1 MSGKSLGLVF
11 FPAFDWAITPAH
23 PEREE
28 RLLYTR
34 DQIVE
39 EGLLD
44 LPNIREYRPRLA
56 KLQDAERVHIGVPGL
71 DRLITDAHLVSA
83 GGAITAAEAV
93 MRREVNR
100 AFALV
105 RPPGH
110 HAMRVVHGTRGF
122 CTINMEAVMVE
133 YLRRHYGLNR
143 VAIVDTDVHHGD
155 GTQDIFYHDPDT
167 LFISMHQDGRT
178 LYPGTGAMSEL
189 GSPGAFCSTVNI
201 PLPPGTTDQGLHVV
215 LDEIVLPMLEDF
227 KPDMII
233 NSAGQDNHYSDPLAN
248 MAVTAQGYARLTEK
262 LGADIAVLEGGY
274 SIEDALPYVNTGIIL
289 AMAGLDYSRV
299 VEPDIACCPRQP
311 EANTRYIAKLA
322 AEWRQIWGSR
332 DELKREAVAKA
343 GDLWQRR
350 RNIFYDDSG
359 IREEQQETVR
369 QCPSCQ
375 GYQTITTRADG
386 RNAGAKSAFAAVIP
400 RQSCGA
406 CRRQAQA
413 AVHKAKKDGRHDH
426 YYLQDKEQDT
436 LEEI

>member
-44 LPNIREYRPRLA
+44 LPNIKEFRPQLA
-56 KLQDAERVHIGVPGL
+56 RLQDAERVHIGVPGL
-71 DRLITDAHLVSA
+71 AQLITDAHLVSA

-93 MRREVNR
+93 MQREVTS

-122 CTINMEAVMVE
+122 CTINIEAVMVE

-167 LFISMHQDGRT
+167 LFISLHQDGRT
-178 LYPGTGAMSEL
+178 LYPGTGAMAEL
-189 GSPGAFCSTVNI
+189 GSPGAFGATVNI

-215 LDEIVLPMLEDF
+215 LDQLVLPMLEDF
-227 KPDMII
+227 KPDIII

-248 MAVTAQGYARLTEK
+248 MAITAQGYARLTEK
-262 LGADIAVLEGGY
+262 LHADIAVLEGGY
-274 SIEDALPYVNTGIIL
+274 AIEDALPYVNTGIIL

-299 VEPDIACCPRQP
+299 VEPDIARCPRQP
-311 EANTRYIAKLA
+311 ETNTRYIAKLVD
-322 AEWRQIWGSR
+322 EWREIWQR
-332 DELKREAVAKA
+332 RAELKREAVAGA
-343 GDLWQRR
+343 GECWQRR
-350 RNIFYDDSG
+350 RNIYYDDSG
-359 IREEQQETVR
+359 IQEQQLETVR
-369 QCPSCQ
+369 QCPFCQ
-375 GYQTITTRADG
+375 GYQTVATQAASRTGSR
-386 RNAGAKSAFAAVIP
+386 SAFAAIIP
-400 RQSCGA
+400 RHSCGA

-413 AVHKAKKDGRHDH
+413 AVHNAKKDGRHDH

-436 LEEI
+436 LAEI